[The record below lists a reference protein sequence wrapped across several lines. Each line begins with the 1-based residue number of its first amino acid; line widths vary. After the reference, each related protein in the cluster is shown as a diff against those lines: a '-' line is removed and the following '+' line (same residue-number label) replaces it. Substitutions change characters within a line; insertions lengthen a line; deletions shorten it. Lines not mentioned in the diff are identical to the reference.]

1 MDDDGVVS
9 IAILAGL
16 VADRI
21 LAQQTTAANRIN
33 TQTSYWQWQVTQQRI
48 KYIAGPVTDATLNS
62 TRSQTCSQW
71 GSRNTGD
78 RLLHVLTFRGL
89 SVSVCWRV
97 IRTKTTKP
105 TERPLGGDAL
115 AQGTI
120 RTDWCHLAI
129 TMDRQIC
136 QCHTASRCH
145 YCSKGTPRY
154 FSECYGN
161 LIDL

>member
-1 MDDDGVVS
+1 VADWAAVMDDDGVVS

-33 TQTSYWQWQVTQQRI
+33 KQTSYWQWQVTQQRI

-62 TRSQTCSQW
+62 MRSQTCSQW

-105 TERPLGGDAL
+105 TERPLGGRVGTRNHTYTLVPLGDNDGSTDLPMPYGLAL
-115 AQGTI
+115 P
-120 RTDWCHLAI
+120 L
-129 TMDRQIC
+129 
-136 QCHTASRCH
+136 
-145 YCSKGTPRY
+145 
-154 FSECYGN
+154 
-161 LIDL
+161 L